1 MITRIV
7 KMTFKPEEIP
17 AFLVV
22 FEKSKN
28 LIRGFE
34 GNTHLELLQ
43 DKNNPNIF
51 FTYSKWQ
58 DESFLEGYRN
68 SELFLSVWKQTKILF
83 AEKAEAW
90 TVESISK

>member
-1 MITRIV
+1 
-7 KMTFKPEEIP
+7 MTFKPEEIP

>member
-28 LIRGFE
+28 IIRGFE